1 MNKKAL
7 TTLEYNKIILKLE
20 DFAASAPGKEM
31 CRALLP
37 SSDIEI
43 VRQTQK
49 ETADALLRIIK
60 KGSLSFAG
68 IKNIGPSLKRL
79 AIGSSLGMGE
89 LLAIASLLEATARV
103 KAFSSKLSEEDP
115 EDSLDERFSLLNPIP
130 TLMHDIQRCIVSDE
144 EMSDEASPA
153 LKSIRRSIQ
162 AANAKIRSQLNA
174 FVADNETRTF
184 LQENVVTMR
193 NGRFCIPVK
202 QEYRGQVPG
211 MIHDQSSSGSTL
223 FVEPMAIVKLNND
236 LKELAIKEQEEIER
250 ILAVLSNEA
259 AEYIEQLQDNLTTL
273 TELDFIF
280 AKAAFARTYKGSMP
294 IYNTN
299 GIIDLKDARHPLI
312 DPKKVV
318 PSNIWLGKD
327 FDLLIVTGPNTGG
340 KTVSLKTV
348 GLLSLMGQAGL
359 HIPAYDGSKL
369 ALFNEIYADIGDE
382 QSIEQSLSTFSSH
395 MTNIVSILENVDSN
409 SLVLFDELGSGT
421 DPVEGAALAMSV
433 LSFLHNMQVR
443 TMATTHYSELKLF
456 ALSTEGV
463 ENACCEFN
471 VETLQPT
478 YRLLIGIPGKSNAFA
493 ISKKLGLPE
502 FIIEDAKNRITEQNI
517 SFEDLLADL
526 ESSRITIEKER
537 AETEAYKAEITQL
550 RARLQQKEERIDE
563 RRDNIIR
570 KANEEAQEILRE
582 AKAFADESIRKFNK
596 GLSGKDMEAERS
608 NIRGKLEAV
617 DNKLAL
623 KKEAPKNSK
632 EVKPSD
638 LHLGD
643 EIMVLSMGLKGTVT
657 TLPNAKG
664 DFTVQMGI
672 LKSQV
677 NIKGVALIAEAPAGK
692 KQASRKTSV
701 TGKFS
706 KSSTISAEINLIGKT
721 TDEAIAALDKYL
733 DDAYL
738 SHLSQVRVVHGKGT
752 GALRQAV
759 HSHLKRLKYVASY
772 RLGAF
777 GEGDAGV
784 TIVEFKQ

>member
-1 MNKKAL
+1 
-7 TTLEYNKIILKLE
+7 
-20 DFAASAPGKEM
+20 
-31 CRALLP
+31 
-37 SSDIEI
+37 
-43 VRQTQK
+43 
-49 ETADALLRIIK
+49 
-60 KGSLSFAG
+60 
-68 IKNIGPSLKRL
+68 
-79 AIGSSLGMGE
+79 
-89 LLAIASLLEATARV
+89 
-103 KAFSSKLSEEDP
+103 
-115 EDSLDERFSLLNPIP
+115 
-130 TLMHDIQRCIVSDE
+130 
-144 EMSDEASPA
+144 
-153 LKSIRRSIQ
+153 
-162 AANAKIRSQLNA
+162 
-174 FVADNETRTF
+174 
-184 LQENVVTMR
+184 
-193 NGRFCIPVK
+193 
-202 QEYRGQVPG
+202 
-211 MIHDQSSSGSTL
+211 
-223 FVEPMAIVKLNND
+223 
-236 LKELAIKEQEEIER
+236 
-250 ILAVLSNEA
+250 
-259 AEYIEQLQDNLTTL
+259 
-273 TELDFIF
+273 
-280 AKAAFARTYKGSMP
+280 
-294 IYNTN
+294 
-299 GIIDLKDARHPLI
+299 
-312 DPKKVV
+312 
-318 PSNIWLGKD
+318 
-327 FDLLIVTGPNTGG
+327 
-340 KTVSLKTV
+340 
-348 GLLSLMGQAGL
+348 
-359 HIPAYDGSKL
+359 
-369 ALFNEIYADIGDE
+369 
-382 QSIEQSLSTFSSH
+382 

-502 FIIEDAKNRITEQNI
+502 YIIEDAKKRITEQNI

-526 ESSRITIEKER
+526 ESSRVTIEKER
-537 AETEAYKAEITQL
+537 AEAEAYKTEIAQL
-550 RARLQQKEERIDE
+550 KARLQQKEERIDE

-608 NIRGKLEAV
+608 NIRNRLDAV

-623 KKEAPKNSK
+623 KREAPKNSK
-632 EVKPSD
+632 EVNASD

-643 EIMVLSMGLKGTVT
+643 EVMVLSMGLKGTVA

-692 KQASRKTSV
+692 KQVTRKTSG

-721 TDEAIAALDKYL
+721 TDEAIATLDKYL

-759 HSHLKRLKYVASY
+759 HSHLKRLKYVAAY

>member
-1 MNKKAL
+1 
-7 TTLEYNKIILKLE
+7 
-20 DFAASAPGKEM
+20 
-31 CRALLP
+31 
-37 SSDIEI
+37 
-43 VRQTQK
+43 
-49 ETADALLRIIK
+49 
-60 KGSLSFAG
+60 
-68 IKNIGPSLKRL
+68 
-79 AIGSSLGMGE
+79 
-89 LLAIASLLEATARV
+89 
-103 KAFSSKLSEEDP
+103 
-115 EDSLDERFSLLNPIP
+115 
-130 TLMHDIQRCIVSDE
+130 
-144 EMSDEASPA
+144 
-153 LKSIRRSIQ
+153 
-162 AANAKIRSQLNA
+162 
-174 FVADNETRTF
+174 
-184 LQENVVTMR
+184 
-193 NGRFCIPVK
+193 
-202 QEYRGQVPG
+202 
-211 MIHDQSSSGSTL
+211 
-223 FVEPMAIVKLNND
+223 
-236 LKELAIKEQEEIER
+236 
-250 ILAVLSNEA
+250 
-259 AEYIEQLQDNLTTL
+259 
-273 TELDFIF
+273 
-280 AKAAFARTYKGSMP
+280 
-294 IYNTN
+294 
-299 GIIDLKDARHPLI
+299 
-312 DPKKVV
+312 
-318 PSNIWLGKD
+318 
-327 FDLLIVTGPNTGG
+327 
-340 KTVSLKTV
+340 
-348 GLLSLMGQAGL
+348 
-359 HIPAYDGSKL
+359 
-369 ALFNEIYADIGDE
+369 
-382 QSIEQSLSTFSSH
+382 
-395 MTNIVSILENVDSN
+395 
-409 SLVLFDELGSGT
+409 
-421 DPVEGAALAMSV
+421 
-433 LSFLHNMQVR
+433 
-443 TMATTHYSELKLF
+443 MATTHYSELKLF

-493 ISKKLGLPE
+493 ISKKLGLPDY
-502 FIIEDAKNRITEQNI
+502 IIEDAKNRITEQNI

-537 AETEAYKAEITQL
+537 AEVEAYKAEIAQL
-550 RARLQQKEERIDE
+550 KARLQQKEERIDE

-608 NIRGKLEAV
+608 NIRNRLDAV
-617 DNKLAL
+617 DNKLSL
-623 KKEAPKNSK
+623 KKEAPKNSR
-632 EVKPSD
+632 EVKASD

-643 EIMVLSMGLKGTVT
+643 EVMVLSMGIKGMVA

-692 KQASRKTSV
+692 KQLTRKTSG

-721 TDEAIAALDKYL
+721 TDEAIAILDKYL

>member
-7 TTLEYNKIILKLE
+7 VTLEYNKIILRLE
-20 DFAASAPGKEM
+20 DFAASSPGKEK

-37 SSDIEI
+37 SSDIET
-43 VRQTQK
+43 VRKTQQ

-89 LLAIASLLEATARV
+89 LLSIASVLEAAARV

-115 EDSLDERFSLLNPIP
+115 EDSLDERFALLDPIP
-130 TLMHDIQRCIVSDE
+130 SLMHDIQRCIVSDE
-144 EMSDEASPA
+144 EMNDEASPA

-162 AANAKIRSQLNA
+162 AANAKIRAQLNS
-174 FVADNETRTF
+174 FVADSETRTF

-236 LKELAIKEQEEIER
+236 LKELSIKEQEEIER

-259 AEYIEQLQDNLTTL
+259 AEYIEILQDDTDTL
-273 TELDFIF
+273 AELDFIF

-312 DPKKVV
+312 DPKRVV

-382 QSIEQSLSTFSSH
+382 QSIEQSLSTFSAH

-433 LSFLHNMQVR
+433 LSFLHNMKIR

-493 ISKKLGLPE
+493 ISKKLGLPDY
-502 FIIEDAKNRITEQNI
+502 IIDDAKNRINEQNI
-517 SFEDLLADL
+517 SFEDLLSDL
-526 ESSRITIEKER
+526 ESSRVTIEKER
-537 AETEAYKAEITQL
+537 AEAEAYKTEIAQL
-550 RARLQQKEERIDE
+550 KARLQQKEERIDE

-596 GLSGKDMEAERS
+596 GLSGKDMEIERS
-608 NIRGKLEAV
+608 NIRTRLNSV
-617 DNKLAL
+617 DNRLSL
-623 KKEAPKNSK
+623 KKETSKNSK
-632 EVKPSD
+632 EIKASD

-643 EIMVLSMGLKGTVT
+643 EVMVLSMGLKGTVA

-664 DFTVQMGI
+664 DFTVQIGI

-692 KQASRKTSV
+692 KPAVRKTSV

-721 TDEAIAALDKYL
+721 TDEAIAVLDKYL

-759 HSHLKRLKYVASY
+759 HSHLKRLQYVASY
-772 RLGAF
+772 HLGAY

>member
-20 DFAASAPGKEM
+20 DFAASLPGKEM

-37 SSDIEI
+37 SSDIEV

-49 ETADALLRIIK
+49 ETSDALLRIIK

-68 IKNIGPSLKRL
+68 VKNIGPSLKRL

-115 EDSLDERFSLLNPIP
+115 ADSLDERFSLLDPIP
-130 TLMHDIQRCIVSDE
+130 TLMHDIQRCIVSEE

-294 IYNTN
+294 IYNTD

-318 PSNIWLGKD
+318 PSNIWLGRD

-502 FIIEDAKNRITEQNI
+502 YIIEDAKNRITEQNI

-537 AETEAYKAEITQL
+537 AEAEAYKSEIAQL

-608 NIRGKLEAV
+608 NIRGRLDAV

-632 EVKPSD
+632 EVKASD

-643 EIMVLSMGLKGTVT
+643 EVMVLSMGIKGTVA

-692 KQASRKTSV
+692 KQTARKTSG

>member
-20 DFAASAPGKEM
+20 DFAASPLGKEM

-37 SSDIEI
+37 SSDIEV

-89 LLAIASLLEATARV
+89 LLAIAYLLEATARV

-115 EDSLDERFSLLNPIP
+115 EDSLDERFSLLDPIP
-130 TLMHDIQRCIVSDE
+130 TLMHDIQRCVVSDE
-144 EMSDEASPA
+144 EMSDEASPT
-153 LKSIRRSIQ
+153 LKNIRRSIQ

-259 AEYIEQLQDNLTTL
+259 AEYIEPLQDNLTTL

-537 AETEAYKAEITQL
+537 AEAEAYKTEIAQL

-582 AKAFADESIRKFNK
+582 TKAFADESIRKFNK

-608 NIRGKLEAV
+608 NIRNRLDAV
-617 DNKLAL
+617 DNKLSL

-632 EVKPSD
+632 EVKASD

-643 EIMVLSMGLKGTVT
+643 EVMVLSMGLKGTVA

-692 KQASRKTSV
+692 KQTARKTSG

>member
-20 DFAASAPGKEM
+20 DFAASPLGKEM

-37 SSDIEI
+37 SSDIEV

-89 LLAIASLLEATARV
+89 LLAIAYLLEATARV

-115 EDSLDERFSLLNPIP
+115 EDSLDERFSLLDPIP

-144 EMSDEASPA
+144 EMSDEASPT
-153 LKSIRRSIQ
+153 LKNIRRSIQ

-259 AEYIEQLQDNLTTL
+259 AEYIEPLQDNLTTL

-537 AETEAYKAEITQL
+537 AEAEAYKTEIAQL

-608 NIRGKLEAV
+608 NIRNRLDAV
-617 DNKLAL
+617 DNKLSL

-632 EVKPSD
+632 EVKASD

-643 EIMVLSMGLKGTVT
+643 EVMVLSMGLKGTVA

-692 KQASRKTSV
+692 KQTARKTSG

-721 TDEAIAALDKYL
+721 TDEAIATLDKYL

-759 HSHLKRLKYVASY
+759 HSHLKHLKYVASY

>member
-7 TTLEYNKIILKLE
+7 VTLEYNKIILRLE
-20 DFAASAPGKEM
+20 DFAASSPGKEK

-37 SSDIEI
+37 SSDIET
-43 VRQTQK
+43 VRKTQQ

-89 LLAIASLLEATARV
+89 LLSIASLLEAAARV

-115 EDSLDERFSLLNPIP
+115 VDSLDERFAMLDPIP
-130 TLMHDIQRCIVSDE
+130 SLMHDIQRCIVSDE

-162 AANAKIRSQLNA
+162 AANAKIRAQLNS
-174 FVADNETRTF
+174 FVADSETRTF

-236 LKELAIKEQEEIER
+236 LKELSIKEQEEIER

-259 AEYIEQLQDNLTTL
+259 AEYIEILQDDTDTL
-273 TELDFIF
+273 AELDFIF

-312 DPKKVV
+312 DPKRVV

-382 QSIEQSLSTFSSH
+382 QSIEQSLSTFSAH
-395 MTNIVSILENVDSN
+395 MTNIVSILENVDSS

-433 LSFLHNMQVR
+433 LSFLHNMKIR

-493 ISKKLGLPE
+493 ISKKLGLPDY
-502 FIIEDAKNRITEQNI
+502 IIDDAKNRINEQNI
-517 SFEDLLADL
+517 SFEDLLSDL
-526 ESSRITIEKER
+526 ESSRVTIEKER
-537 AETEAYKAEITQL
+537 AEAEAYKTEIAQL
-550 RARLQQKEERIDE
+550 KARLQQKEERIDE
-563 RRDNIIR
+563 RRNNIIR

-596 GLSGKDMEAERS
+596 GLSGKDMEIERS
-608 NIRGKLEAV
+608 NIRTRLNSV
-617 DNKLAL
+617 DNRLSL
-623 KKEAPKNSK
+623 KKETSKNSK
-632 EVKPSD
+632 EIKASD

-643 EIMVLSMGLKGTVT
+643 EVMVLSMGLKGTVA

-664 DFTVQMGI
+664 DFTVQIGI

-692 KQASRKTSV
+692 KPAARKTSV

-721 TDEAIAALDKYL
+721 TDEAIAVLDKYL

-759 HSHLKRLKYVASY
+759 HSHLKRLQYVASY
-772 RLGAF
+772 HLGAY